1 MDQLT
6 NLQLYDI
13 FQESKI
19 NKFEKELDLEIVIK
33 TICSKLEIERSEK
46 LFHHVKH
53 LYEEYKS
60 ISQTNRTLH
69 SSKRN
74 FEEKNLYIPC

>member
-33 TICSKLEIERSEK
+33 TICSKLEIERIEK

-53 LYEEYKS
+53 LYEVYKS
-60 ISQTNRTLH
+60 ISQNH
-69 SSKRN
+69 KDMYQVHISIS
-74 FEEKNLYIPC
+74 